1 MTKLLWRSQG
11 AAPLLSSLRCPRN
24 YSTHHAARLASCN
37 PILLIDN
44 PSLRSQHSSNYK
56 PTPSIPRQTPG
67 QRIPRSYLPQLR
79 HHHTLRANNNNESST
94 TTTTNNTTKPIS
106 LPTTP
111 DPDLPHLNASQNV
124 HMTKITEKPITSRL
138 ATATCHIQFS
148 NPRPWEILRDGG
160 MTKKGDVY
168 SVARIAGI
176 MAAKRTPDII
186 PLCHPGIGITGV
198 EVDVELVGPEA
209 ASAKHGD
216 DSGKWEFRH
225 GGMRVV
231 ASVSCEGRTGVEMEA
246 MTATMGAA
254 LTVYDMLKAV
264 DKGMV
269 VEGVRLLEKK
279 GGKSGHWVREGSTS
293 SSRGG
298 SEK

>member
-1 MTKLLWRSQG
+1 MTELLWRGRGVTS
-11 AAPLLSSLRCPRN
+11 LLSSLRR
-24 YSTHHAARLASCN
+24 TRLASCN
-37 PILLIDN
+37 PIIVIDN
-44 PSLRSQHSSNYK
+44 PSSRTNYN
-56 PTPSIPRQTPG
+56 PTPSISSE
-67 QRIPRSYLPQLR
+67 IPWLSILPQNLPQSR
-79 HHHTLRANNNNESST
+79 YHHTNHRNNSNASST
-94 TTTTNNTTKPIS
+94 TPKPIS

-111 DPDLPHLNASQNV
+111 DPDLPHLNSSQNV
-124 HMTKITEKPITSRL
+124 HMTKISSKPITSRI

-148 NPRPWEILRDGG
+148 NTRPWEILRGGG
-160 MTKKGDVY
+160 MTKKGDVF

-198 EVDVELVGPEA
+198 EVDVELVAPDAVEDDGW
-209 ASAKHGD
+209 GGW
-216 DSGKWEFRH
+216 DSGH

-269 VEGVRLLEKK
+269 VSGVRLLEKK
-279 GGKSGHWVREGSTS
+279 GGKSGHWVRDGTATCTGSGGGG
-293 SSRGG
+293 GG

>member
-1 MTKLLWRSQG
+1 
-11 AAPLLSSLRCPRN
+11 
-24 YSTHHAARLASCN
+24 
-37 PILLIDN
+37 
-44 PSLRSQHSSNYK
+44 
-56 PTPSIPRQTPG
+56 
-67 QRIPRSYLPQLR
+67 
-79 HHHTLRANNNNESST
+79 
-94 TTTTNNTTKPIS
+94 
-106 LPTTP
+106 
-111 DPDLPHLNASQNV
+111 LPHLNASQNV
-124 HMTKITEKPITSRL
+124 HMTKISSKPITSRI

-148 NPRPWEILRDGG
+148 NTRPWEILRGGG
-160 MTKKGDVY
+160 MTKKGDVF

-198 EVDVELVGPEA
+198 EVEVEL
-209 ASAKHGD
+209 
-216 DSGKWEFRH
+216 DSGH

-269 VEGVRLLEKK
+269 VSGVRLLEKK
-279 GGKSGHWVREGSTS
+279 GGKSGHWV
-293 SSRGG
+293 
-298 SEK
+298 

>member
-1 MTKLLWRSQG
+1 
-11 AAPLLSSLRCPRN
+11 
-24 YSTHHAARLASCN
+24 
-37 PILLIDN
+37 
-44 PSLRSQHSSNYK
+44 
-56 PTPSIPRQTPG
+56 
-67 QRIPRSYLPQLR
+67 
-79 HHHTLRANNNNESST
+79 
-94 TTTTNNTTKPIS
+94 
-106 LPTTP
+106 
-111 DPDLPHLNASQNV
+111 
-124 HMTKITEKPITSRL
+124 MTKISSKPITSRI

-148 NPRPWEILRDGG
+148 NTRPWEILRGGG
-160 MTKKGDVY
+160 MTKKGDVF

-198 EVDVELVGPEA
+198 EVDVELVAPDA
-209 ASAKHGD
+209 AEDDGWGGW
-216 DSGKWEFRH
+216 DSGH

-269 VEGVRLLEKK
+269 VSGVRLLEKK
-279 GGKSGHWVREGSTS
+279 GGKSGHWVRDGTATGTS
-293 SSRGG
+293 SSGGGGGG

>member
-1 MTKLLWRSQG
+1 MFSIQ
-11 AAPLLSSLRCPRN
+11 
-24 YSTHHAARLASCN
+24 HHVSCMN
-37 PILLIDN
+37 SFSANRHQTDN

-94 TTTTNNTTKPIS
+94 TITNNNTQPIS

-160 MTKKGDVY
+160 MTKKGDVF

-216 DSGKWEFRH
+216 DSGKWDLGH

-279 GGKSGHWVREGSTS
+279 GGKSGHWVREDSTS
-293 SSRGG
+293 STSRGG